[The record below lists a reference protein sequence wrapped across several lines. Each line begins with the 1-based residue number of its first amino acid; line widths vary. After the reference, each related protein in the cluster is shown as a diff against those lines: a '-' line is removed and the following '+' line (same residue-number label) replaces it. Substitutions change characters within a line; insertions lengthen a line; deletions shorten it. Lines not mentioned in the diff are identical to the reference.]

1 MFSMLYT
8 TTGSEEEAE
17 RISSELLEQRLVACA
32 NIFPIRSKYW
42 WEGRIEKDEEFAI
55 IFKTRTALLKEA
67 MAVIRG
73 LHSYEVPCIICYEY
87 VQGDGRYLDWIAEE
101 TKKN

>member
-17 RISSELLEQRLVACA
+17 KISNGLLERRLVACA
-32 NIFPIRSKYW
+32 NIFPIRSLYW
-42 WEGRIEKDEEFAI
+42 WKGEIERSQEFAI
-55 IFKTRTALLKEA
+55 IIKTRTELLKDA
-67 MAVIRG
+67 MAAIKE
-73 LHSYEVPCIICYEY
+73 LHSYEVPCLMSYEC
-87 VQGDGRYLDWIAEE
+87 VLGDKDYLNWIDEE

>member
-17 RISSELLEQRLVACA
+17 KISNGLLERRLVACA
-32 NIFPIRSKYW
+32 NIFPIRSLYW
-42 WEGRIEKDEEFAI
+42 WKGEIEKSQEFAI
-55 IFKTRTALLKEA
+55 IFKTRTELLKDA
-67 MAVIRG
+67 MAAIKE
-73 LHSYEVPCIICYEY
+73 LHSYDVPCLMCYEY
-87 VQGDGRYLDWIAEE
+87 VLGDKDYLNWIDEE